1 MPRYDGSVT
10 KRNLT
15 EAEVE
20 FNAQREALISKV
32 PPHYVADAPFVF
44 TTRVQTTAMLSRI
57 RLFEM
62 IREMPGAV
70 IECGVFRGNSLM
82 LLQQLSLV
90 LEPYAINRTFY
101 GFDTFEGFPSV
112 HENDIADVKWKKGLN
127 C

>member
-1 MPRYDGSVT
+1 VLRYDGGVT

-32 PPHYVADAPFVF
+32 TAQYVADAPFVF

-82 LLQQLSLV
+82 LV
-90 LEPYAINRTFY
+90 
-101 GFDTFEGFPSV
+101 
-112 HENDIADVKWKKGLN
+112 
-127 C
+127 